1 MLEITAPIHVKIR
14 GYPRW
19 IGVTRVVRAGPYPDL
34 RMKELIELPA
44 SRLQIRPRAEVN
56 DLRELLEA
64 NLATLHSLVQIQA
77 RKLKSLEQT
86 RALLYVA
93 LKELIVQNDN
103 G

>member
-1 MLEITAPIHVKIR
+1 
-14 GYPRW
+14 
-19 IGVTRVVRAGPYPDL
+19 
-34 RMKELIELPA
+34 MKNLIEIPS

>member
-1 MLEITAPIHVKIR
+1 
-14 GYPRW
+14 
-19 IGVTRVVRAGPYPDL
+19 
-34 RMKELIELPA
+34 MKELIELPA

>member
-1 MLEITAPIHVKIR
+1 
-14 GYPRW
+14 
-19 IGVTRVVRAGPYPDL
+19 
-34 RMKELIELPA
+34 MKELIDVPA

-64 NLATLHSLVQIQA
+64 NLATLHSLVQLQA

-93 LKELIVQNDN
+93 LEELIVHNDN
-103 G
+103 EPTRA

>member
-1 MLEITAPIHVKIR
+1 MKDQIEI
-14 GYPRW
+14 
-19 IGVTRVVRAGPYPDL
+19 
-34 RMKELIELPA
+34 PA

>member
-1 MLEITAPIHVKIR
+1 
-14 GYPRW
+14 
-19 IGVTRVVRAGPYPDL
+19 
-34 RMKELIELPA
+34 MKELIDVPA

-64 NLATLHSLVQIQA
+64 NLATLHSLVQLQA

-93 LKELIVQNDN
+93 LKELIVHNDN
-103 G
+103 EPTRA

>member
-1 MLEITAPIHVKIR
+1 
-14 GYPRW
+14 
-19 IGVTRVVRAGPYPDL
+19 
-34 RMKELIELPA
+34 MKDLIEIPS

>member
-1 MLEITAPIHVKIR
+1 
-14 GYPRW
+14 
-19 IGVTRVVRAGPYPDL
+19 
-34 RMKELIELPA
+34 MKDLIEIPA

>member
-1 MLEITAPIHVKIR
+1 
-14 GYPRW
+14 
-19 IGVTRVVRAGPYPDL
+19 
-34 RMKELIELPA
+34 MKEPIELPA